1 MSEQRVFVRFRVPG
15 DAAIYR
21 AGDLILRRGDR
32 VIAETDR
39 GLAVGTVLAER
50 PPSGESA
57 RPVTRL
63 MTEDDERQARAN
75 VIREREAFTFC
86 AEAIKRHGLAMKLV
100 SVEVTHAGTRAIF
113 NFSSDDRIDFRGL
126 VKDLAQRF
134 QTRIEMRQIGVR
146 DAARHTGGIGACGR
160 ELCCSTWLPEFQPIS
175 IKMAKDQNLSVN
187 QDKLSGLCGRLRCC
201 LQYEQS
207 AYEAQRDELPKV
219 GKRVLTPQGE
229 GRVKD
234 VNVLKRLVRVQ
245 LENGTYAEWPAEA
258 VTRPADVVEQ
268 MAMSRKA
275 EAERAAIIAA
285 GGTPPKRKRRKKKK
299 TEGSGPDGQV
309 Q

>member
-15 DAAIYR
+15 EGAVYR
-21 AGDLILRRGDR
+21 SHGEILRRGTK
-32 VIAETDR
+32 VIAETER
-39 GLAVGTVLAER
+39 GMLMGTVLAER
-50 PPSGESA
+50 PATDEAA
-57 RPVTRL
+57 RPITRVA
-63 MTEDDERQARAN
+63 TEGDAKQAVAN

-86 AEAIKRHGLAMKLV
+86 AQAIKKHGLAMKLV

-113 NFSSDDRIDFRGL
+113 YFSSDDRIDFRVL

-175 IKMAKDQNLSVN
+175 IKMAKDQNLAVN

-207 AYEAQRDELPKV
+207 AYEAQRAELPKI
-219 GKRVLTPQGE
+219 GRRVLTPQGE

-234 VNVLKRLVRVQ
+234 INVLKRLVRVQ
-245 LENGTYAEWPAEA
+245 LENGSYVEMSADA
-258 VTRPADVVEQ
+258 VTRPTDVVEQ
-268 MAMSRKA
+268 IAMSQAA

-285 GGTPPKRKRRKKKK
+285 GGTPPAKRKRRKKKP
-299 TEGSGPDGQV
+299 TPEG
-309 Q
+309 

>member
-1 MSEQRVFVRFRVPG
+1 VSEQRVFVRFRVPG
-15 DAAIYR
+15 DGAVYR
-21 AGDLILRRGDR
+21 WAESVLRRGDR
-32 VIAETDR
+32 VVAETNH
-39 GLAVGTVLAER
+39 GLSVGTVLAER
-50 PPSGESA
+50 PVTDATA

-63 MTEDDERQARAN
+63 CTADDEKQARAN
-75 VIREREAFTFC
+75 IIREREAFTFC
-86 AEAIKRHGLAMKLV
+86 AQAIKHHGLAMKLV

-113 NFSSDDRIDFRGL
+113 YFSSDDRVDFRGL

-175 IKMAKDQNLSVN
+175 VKMAKDQNLTVN

-201 LQYEQS
+201 LQYEQR
-207 AYEAQRDELPKV
+207 AYEAQRQELPKL
-219 GKRVLTPQGE
+219 GKRVVTPQGE

-245 LENGTYAEWPAEA
+245 LENGSYVEVSADA
-258 VTRPADVVEQ
+258 VSRPADVALQ
-268 MAMSRKA
+268 MAMSQKA
-275 EAERAAIIAA
+275 GAERAAIIAA
-285 GGTPPKRKRRKKKK
+285 GGTPPKRKRRRKKKSD
-299 TEGSGPDGQV
+299 TGDGS
-309 Q
+309 